1 MPRKSTEDRVVFWS
15 FVAPTLFAFVM
26 VLIIPFTL
34 GAYYSFTSWTGIP
47 GNPVDWVGLDN
58 LKAVLK
64 DTRFF
69 YAFTITALYAV
80 VSMIVVNLAAFAMA
94 LLVTQELKLRSLYRT
109 GFFLPNL
116 IGGLVLGYIWQ
127 FIFNAAIP
135 KIGDAMHW
143 QFLRKSLLTDPKT
156 AFVAIVFVAAWQYA
170 GYIMMIYIAA
180 LQNVPV
186 ELGEAAQIDGA
197 SSWQRLWHVTLPM
210 IAPAFTVAS
219 FLTLVNAFKMFDVNV
234 SLTNGAP
241 VTQFYGQSV
250 LGTELVAMNIYNTAF
265 QMNKMAQGQMKAILF
280 FVVLALVSL
289 VQVYFNKKR
298 EVEL

>member
-1 MPRKSTEDRVVFWS
+1 MERKTTQDRVVFWS
-15 FVAPTLFAFVM
+15 FLTPTLFAFAM
-26 VLIIPFTL
+26 VLVVPFVL
-34 GAYYSFTSWTGIP
+34 GVYYSFTTWTGVP
-47 GNPVDWVGLDN
+47 GNPIDLVGLANYKTALQDP
-58 LKAVLK
+58 
-64 DTRFF
+64 RFYYSF
-69 YAFTITALYAV
+69 GLTALYAV
-80 VSMIVVNLAAFAMA
+80 VSMTVVNIVAFGMA
-94 LLVTQELKLRSLYRT
+94 LLVTQELKLRNIYRT

-127 FIFNAAIP
+127 FIFNTAIP
-135 KIGDAMHW
+135 KIGDLLHW
-143 QFLRKSLLTDPKT
+143 EFLRKSLLTDIKT
-156 AFVAIVFVAAWQYA
+156 AFFAIVFVAAWQYA

-180 LQNVPV
+180 LQNVPA

-197 SSWQRLWHVTLPM
+197 NGWQRLRHITLPM

-241 VTQFYGQSV
+241 VSQFLGKSV
-250 LGTELVAMNIYNTAF
+250 FGTELVAMNIYNTAF
-265 QMNKMAQGQMKAILF
+265 ALNKMAQGQAKAIIF
-280 FVVLALVSL
+280 FLILVVVSL